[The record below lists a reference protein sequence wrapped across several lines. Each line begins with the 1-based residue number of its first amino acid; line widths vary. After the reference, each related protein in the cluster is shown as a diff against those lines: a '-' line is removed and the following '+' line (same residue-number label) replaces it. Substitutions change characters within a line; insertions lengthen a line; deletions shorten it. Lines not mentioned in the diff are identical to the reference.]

1 MELNKQIII
10 RLNEVLPMCLIAS
23 ILLSFGKSK
32 TRVNFFSD
40 KNNFEKGIKI

>member
-1 MELNKQIII
+1 MY
-10 RLNEVLPMCLIAS
+10 LITL
-23 ILLSFGKSK
+23 ILLNFGKSK